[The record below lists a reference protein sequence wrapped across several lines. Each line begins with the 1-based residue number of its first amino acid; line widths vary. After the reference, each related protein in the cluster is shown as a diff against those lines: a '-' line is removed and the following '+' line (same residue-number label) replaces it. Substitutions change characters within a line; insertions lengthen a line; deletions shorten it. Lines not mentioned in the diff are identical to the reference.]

1 MAELDEERLVAI
13 YRHHIFPL
21 VLEIAGVVAEVDG
34 QVLALV
40 DTVLCLA
47 SLCPDWL
54 TRLTDDLIAAHG
66 LTREDAKE
74 ELERLI
80 AGATAHAIVHGDTFE
95 RR

>member
-1 MAELDEERLVAI
+1 MPELDEERLVAI
-13 YRHHIFPL
+13 YRHRLFPL
-21 VLEIAGVVAEVDG
+21 VLEITGASEADG

-40 DTVLCLA
+40 DTLLCLA

-74 ELERLI
+74 ELKRLLE
-80 AGATAHAIVHGDTFE
+80 GATAHAIVHGDTFE